1 MISIRRQ
8 HSLEGGSSDTLAVMA
23 VEAHFCIYL
32 DVSLLWPQPALY
44 VPLHSPNI
52 MPYKLQRVYAF
63 ER

>member
-52 MPYKLQRVYAF
+52 MP
-63 ER
+63 